1 MLTTKII
8 IIIIILILI
17 ISIVI
22 LKKNYSYNIKPD
34 IVITWVENNE
44 KFQKEKNKW
53 KDIIKT
59 KNTKKTMD
67 IKRFQDNKELKYC
80 LRSIEKYFTKY
91 NCIYLV
97 VKDDQFPKYLK
108 KVNTKKFKIIKHSDI
123 IPKEYLP
130 TYNSH
135 VIECYLH
142 HIPGLQEYYIY
153 LNDDFMFYNNVDPS
167 FFINK
172 NGTPYSLHE
181 SNKGKYITKYY
192 DTNINKDDYSF
203 GEGFLFNIIL
213 LKNMGIKDIIYGV
226 SHVPKMY
233 KKSYDYIIENFFKNY
248 KYGKY
253 KFENNLFHNTSKS
266 KFRKN
271 DNLYL
276 VSLLK
281 EVLYK
286 NWFNGEHKNADAH
299 TIYFLD
305 KKYKKDSL
313 LKLNENKKFICVENI
328 DTSLYDTYV
337 KNMEKIFPEKSSFEI

>member
-1 MLTTKII
+1 MSKIYF
-8 IIIIILILI
+8 IIIILLI
-17 ISIVI
+17 IIAIIVI
-22 LKKNYSYNIKPD
+22 IKNNKNIKPD

-53 KDIIKT
+53 KNILNT
-59 KNTKKTMD
+59 KNTKKTND
-67 IKRFQDNKELKYC
+67 IKRFNDNQELKYC
-80 LRSIEKYFTKY
+80 LRSIEKYFPKY

-97 VKDDQFPKYLK
+97 VQDGQFPRYLK
-108 KVNTKKFKIIKHSDI
+108 EVNTKKFKIIKHSDI

-130 TYNSH
+130 TYNSRS
-135 VIECYLH
+135 IECYLH

-181 SNKGKYITKYY
+181 SNNSKDITLYK
-192 DTNINKDDYSF
+192 NINIDKDDYDF
-203 GEGFLFNIIL
+203 GTGFLFNIIL
-213 LKNMGIKDIIYGV
+213 LKNMDIRENIYGI

-233 KKSYDYIIENFFKNY
+233 KKSYDFIIENFFKNY
-248 KYGKY
+248 EYGKY
-253 KFENNLFHNTSKS
+253 KFDNNLFDSTARS

-286 NWFNGEHKNADAH
+286 AWFNGEHKNVDDH
-299 TIYFLD
+299 TIYLLE
-305 KKYKKDSL
+305 KNYEKYKKDL
-313 LKLNENKKFICVENI
+313 ININKNKKFICIENI
-328 DTSLYDTYV
+328 DESLYDIYF
-337 KNMEKIFPEKSSFEI
+337 KNMEIIFPEKSSFEI